1 MSYRLFWISLCLCF
15 GQFVSAAAISQQAIR
30 VRLFKD
36 LETFPKILN
45 IEIKQLSTQLWSFKG
60 KNLVFQNKFLPEQ
73 NLILKKENEKFDII
87 SVVEFNQYLAGVVA
101 NEMPLKWPLEALKA
115 QAVVARSY
123 ALAKMRERKNKVF
136 HLDAN
141 QMDQVFSLTSS
152 KKAIQAVSETNNA
165 VIKNINGEVIMAFYH
180 ADCGGE
186 TIPASQVWSAAKDMG
201 TAKDPWCLQRKSNQW
216 SFQVSK
222 QEFLNKL
229 NQQVDKVFSTQK
241 LREIFGFSNIRSAP
255 LDLSYNQ
262 QQVIFKG
269 QGFGHG
275 VGLCQWGTYEQVKR
289 GVSYT
294 QVLKHYYP
302 LANLSQNEILLTQ
315 ILNSDFVSN

>member
-1 MSYRLFWISLCLCF
+1 ML
-15 GQFVSAAAISQQAIR
+15 VSVFLYFSQLTFASSNQQAIR

-36 LETFPKILN
+36 LETFPKISN
-45 IEIKQLSTQLWSFKG
+45 SEVKQLSPQLWSVKG
-60 KNLVFQNKFLPEQ
+60 KSLAFQNKFLPEQ

-141 QMDQVFSLTSS
+141 QMDQVFSLTNS
-152 KKAIQAVSETNNA
+152 KKAIQAVAETGNT
-165 VIKNINGEVIMAFYH
+165 VIKNINGEVLMAFYH

-186 TIPASQVWSAAKDMG
+186 TVLASNVWSGATDTG
-201 TAKDPWCLQRKSNQW
+201 TAKDPWCLKRKSNQW

-222 QEFLNKL
+222 DEFLIRL
-229 NQQVDKVFSTQK
+229 SEQTDKIFSTQK
-241 LREIFGFSNIRSAP
+241 LRQLFGFTNIKSKP
-255 LDLSYNQ
+255 LEISYDQ
-262 QQVIFKG
+262 DKVTLKG

-289 GVSYT
+289 GVSYA

-302 LANLSQNEILLTQ
+302 LANVSQNEILLTQ